1 MRRILLSVF
10 ISCFIIH
17 QSFSQ
22 VRENSGISILFHGLV
37 IDAGSLSP
45 IPNSQITINR
55 SFSALSGSDG
65 SFAFYVNRNDTVVFK
80 SLGFKPTIMF
90 ISDTLAG
97 REFIAG
103 IYMRS
108 DTLSIGEVIII
119 PRFTNLKSEI
129 LNAQSKT
136 PATMDNAKY
145 NIAVSAYAGRSSINT
160 LSDPASNYGSI
171 KQKQKVYAQE
181 RGGIPSDQIAAIHPL
196 MLIPLGYA
204 LLRGFPDNKPAPV
217 VPNLTPAE
225 LNQLNKMYLESLS
238 QKK

>member
-1 MRRILLSVF
+1 MRRIILSVF
-10 ISCFIIH
+10 ISCFILH
-17 QSFSQ
+17 LGFGQ
-22 VRENSGISILFHGLV
+22 VREHSGISILFHGSVL
-37 IDAGSLSP
+37 DAVSLSP
-45 IPNSQITINR
+45 ISNSQITINR

-65 SFAFYVNRNDTVVFK
+65 TFAFYVNRNDTVVFN
-80 SLGFKPTIMF
+80 SLGFKPLIMF

-103 IYMRS
+103 IYMKS
-108 DTLSIGEVIII
+108 DTLSIGEVIIV

-129 LNAQSKT
+129 LNSQSKT

-145 NIAVSAYAGRSSINT
+145 NVAVSAYAGRSSINT

-171 KQKQKVYAQE
+171 QQKQKVNAQE
-181 RGGIPSDQIAAIHPL
+181 RGGIPSDQIAAVHPL
-196 MLIPLGYA
+196 MLIPLTYT
-204 LLRGFPDNKPAPV
+204 LLRGFPDNRPAPV

-225 LNQLNKMYLESLS
+225 LNQLNKMYLETLT